1 MQPRRLALLCTVLAF
16 ICFGSSNTQSVYQA
30 ANVMS
35 TQVGESVT
43 LDCKITVSYTYYN
56 MYWYR
61 QLSSGE
67 MTHIIRLYSA
77 NRNSREGRY
86 SVVFQKPTLMLTIS
100 ALTPGDSA
108 VYFCAVAQASHRSSM
123 AQKVTQA
130 QTRMTR
136 QEGEAVTMDC
146 KFEPSDAK
154 TTQPNAMESTE
165 GESVRLPC
173 NHSTISGG
181 HLERHHCVLLHHER
195 GTLGQM
201 GLHLCNI
208 SLVGEAKQQ
217 QPSKEATAQE

>member
-1 MQPRRLALLCTVLAF
+1 MQKPHFRLCSNKATGPPSSSDTTKACQVAGRTRAISQGRRAPRMQPRRLALLCTVLAF

-35 TQVGESVT
+35 AQVGESVT

-86 SVVFQKPTLMLTIS
+86 SVVFQKPTLTLTIS

-108 VYFCAVAQASHRSSM
+108 VYFCAVAQASHSEASDGKSLTKTPR
-123 AQKVTQA
+123 AQYKPA
-130 QTRMTR
+130 APPGAWKR
-136 QEGEAVTMDC
+136 
-146 KFEPSDAK
+146 
-154 TTQPNAMESTE
+154 TTHRT
-165 GESVRLPC
+165 GK
-173 NHSTISGG
+173 G
-181 HLERHHCVLLHHER
+181 
-195 GTLGQM
+195 
-201 GLHLCNI
+201 
-208 SLVGEAKQQ
+208 
-217 QPSKEATAQE
+217 